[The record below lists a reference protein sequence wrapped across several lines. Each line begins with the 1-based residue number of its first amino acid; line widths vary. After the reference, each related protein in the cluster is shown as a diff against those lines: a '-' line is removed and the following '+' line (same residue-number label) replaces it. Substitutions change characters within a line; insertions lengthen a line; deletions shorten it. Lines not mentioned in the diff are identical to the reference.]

1 MKREHAAAAAT
12 ILVIVAVV
20 AVLAWRGSGGA
31 PTNAEAKPSTVVFDL
46 YQRAKAG
53 DVGGYLACLDGDL
66 RRSVESSRRDMGD
79 SAFRQHL
86 QAIGKAVK
94 GVSVTEERSD
104 ANEARL
110 RVELVYADRTHNDV
124 QTFSVARRRGRWLIA
139 GMSGAQ
145 ALQMPIP
152 YGTPAYPLEPGDN
165 SKQGTAVNGEQ
176 GTADGGGQG
185 TGDGGQGASTVTA
198 EGKGGG

>member
-1 MKREHAAAAAT
+1 MKREHAAGAAT
-12 ILVIVAVV
+12 VLLIIAVV
-20 AVLAWRGSGGA
+20 VVLAWRGSGG
-31 PTNAEAKPSTVVFDL
+31 PPSDTEAKPSSVVFDL

-53 DVGGYLACLDGDL
+53 DVSGYLGCLDADL
-66 RRSVESSRRDMGD
+66 RRSVESSKRDMGD
-79 SAFRQHL
+79 GAFRQHL

-94 GVSVTEERSD
+94 GVSVSEERSD

-124 QTFSVARRRGRWLIA
+124 QTFTVAKRRGRWLIA

-152 YGTPAYPLEPGDN
+152 YGTPAYPLEPGDGGE
-165 SKQGTAVNGEQ
+165 QGTAVNSEQ
-176 GTADGGGQG
+176 GTAANGGAA
-185 TGDGGQGASTVTA
+185 TTA